1 MFRSELHNYYTRS
14 HARVLGCLNS
24 GEITVILAPGHGIFL
39 PARIPVGLIPID
51 LRMPNSE
58 FDILMK
64 FPGGERIRALRKDE
78 ACLEIDRNRSI

>member
-1 MFRSELHNYYTRS
+1 MFRAELHNYYTRS

-39 PARIPVGLIPID
+39 LELIPMGWIPID

-64 FPGGERIRALRKDE
+64 FPGGERIGVLRKDE